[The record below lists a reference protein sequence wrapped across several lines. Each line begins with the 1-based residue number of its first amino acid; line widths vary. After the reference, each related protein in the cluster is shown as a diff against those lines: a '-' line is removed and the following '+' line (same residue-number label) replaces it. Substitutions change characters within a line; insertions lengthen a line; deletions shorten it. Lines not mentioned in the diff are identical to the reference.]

1 MRVNKKFG
9 IFALHYDM
17 GFSFVLHLHLL
28 NVPNTKTGNE
38 KWLNLYLEKNNAHR
52 NLNTIM
58 SSTLRIDVLSYI
70 TIQKVAIISNQWDFN
85 PTIILLV

>member
-38 KWLNLYLEKNNAHR
+38 KWLDLYLEK
-52 NLNTIM
+52 TM
-58 SSTLRIDVLSYI
+58 RIE
-70 TIQKVAIISNQWDFN
+70 T
-85 PTIILLV
+85 